1 MANTVNDVMNVIANP
16 DYGIR
21 NIAGTN
27 QEILAIIQGTH
38 NSKNNIYNI
47 VDDVRN
53 LLQELVD
60 VDTKKKTV
68 QISGNNSTKIN
79 HRHIQDIL
87 DETKGIRK
95 AIDNLAKSIGKQW
108 KTMPAVAKLSDK
120 ASEKV
125 ANAMVK
131 SMNKQNVGRGLSSF
145 IDTISKLKNISLKDI
160 FVGKIKLNRI
170 TKIFNKAKEN
180 LKDIKGKDLKSIIK
194 LIKFAPEMVDSLS
207 SIGFGVN
214 RIIRKNIIEKFSDIL
229 VGKNSILSISTLLKK
244 HKKEFIAAKE
254 TAKNITALI
263 GNLFTSTIL
272 LTKISITG
280 KLALLGVNNLEK
292 IIKKISQVI
301 KELSDDKHTKKATK
315 VAFKLMTF
323 TGHMAATSMYLA
335 AIAVTGIP
343 ALIGSLLLEKII
355 NLNVGLFKKLKLSK
369 TNIAK
374 GSIAMVIM
382 SSSLILFG
390 IALKKIFDA
399 TKGVEWKQ
407 FGMIAA
413 TTGLFAL
420 AIAAFG
426 TPVVAPFIFGGSIVM
441 SVMGLSL
448 MSFAKAISKT
458 SKVAKNI
465 QMKQIYKV
473 LNVIKLISNFFK
485 ENALNKKDIKMARRY
500 KKILIPF
507 GTSIEYLAKLKELG
521 VLPMKLVYQTLNAMK
536 SIANYYIENPI
547 RKKAIRQADRYKDM
561 LKPFGKTIK
570 HLSKLKELGVLPMK
584 LVYQTLNVMKSI
596 ANYYIENPIRKK
608 AIKQA
613 KRYKDILKPFGKTIK
628 HLSKLKELG
637 VLPMKLVY
645 QTLNTISAIANYYIE
660 NPIRKKTIRQAKRYK
675 DILKHFG
682 KTIQHISKL
691 KELGDIPINTV
702 NKAVIAMKTITEFLK
717 QDSLNGIQ
725 RRRAIK
731 NMSMLNDITSLMTNI
746 FNINNSNI
754 SSIGDA
760 MSNALGGVNTVDI
773 SKVKAVTNMFNAF
786 NEINKSENVINKF
799 TESVKDFTES
809 CKNLMNAMSDN
820 TDAINNIDGVGLNG
834 SNVREIRENNIIEK
848 SHNGDVT
855 QNDGIII
862 ANVDEIAKTI
872 AEKINGALYVDIPD
886 TQVRLLINGMGGN
899 EWTISRY

>member
-596 ANYYIENPIRKK
+596 ANYYI
-608 AIKQA
+608 
-613 KRYKDILKPFGKTIK
+613 
-628 HLSKLKELG
+628 
-637 VLPMKLVY
+637 
-645 QTLNTISAIANYYIE
+645 
-660 NPIRKKTIRQAKRYK
+660 
-675 DILKHFG
+675 
-682 KTIQHISKL
+682 
-691 KELGDIPINTV
+691 
-702 NKAVIAMKTITEFLK
+702 
-717 QDSLNGIQ
+717 
-725 RRRAIK
+725 
-731 NMSMLNDITSLMTNI
+731 
-746 FNINNSNI
+746 
-754 SSIGDA
+754 
-760 MSNALGGVNTVDI
+760 
-773 SKVKAVTNMFNAF
+773 
-786 NEINKSENVINKF
+786 
-799 TESVKDFTES
+799 
-809 CKNLMNAMSDN
+809 
-820 TDAINNIDGVGLNG
+820 
-834 SNVREIRENNIIEK
+834 
-848 SHNGDVT
+848 
-855 QNDGIII
+855 
-862 ANVDEIAKTI
+862 
-872 AEKINGALYVDIPD
+872 
-886 TQVRLLINGMGGN
+886 
-899 EWTISRY
+899 

>member
-16 DYGIR
+16 DYGIK

-27 QEILAIIQGTH
+27 QEILAIMQGTH

-60 VDTKKKTV
+60 VEIKKKTV

-131 SMNKQNVGRGLSSF
+131 SMNKQNVGSGLSSF

-180 LKDIKGKDLKSIIK
+180 LKDIKEKDLKSIIK

-214 RIIRKNIIEKFSDIL
+214 RIIRKNIIEKLSDIL

-254 TAKNITALI
+254 TTKNITALI

-426 TPVVAPFIFGGSIVM
+426 TPVVAPFILGGSIVM

-485 ENALNKKDIKMARRY
+485 ENSLNKKDIKMARRY

-507 GTSIEYLAKLKELG
+507 GTSIKYLAKLKELG

-547 RKKAIRQADRYKDM
+547 RKKTIRQADRYKDM

-584 LVYQTLNVMKSI
+584 LVYQTLNAMKSI

-628 HLSKLKELG
+628 YLSKLKELG

-675 DILKHFG
+675 DILKPFG

-746 FNINNSNI
+746 FNINDSNI

-886 TQVRLLINGMGGN
+886 TQVQLLINGMGGN

>member
-886 TQVRLLINGMGGN
+886 TQVQLLINGMGGN